1 MRAEREAVVTRI
13 TALAQKVPAWAD
25 LGRGAICEGVSQ
37 MIAALDIYR
46 PYTDAEG
53 CSPQDRARIMA
64 AVEHARRE
72 LPELDPAIWHLLAEV
87 LTLDLADGRADL
99 RAEALD
105 AAFRFQ
111 QLSGPVMAK
120 GVEDRALYRFNRLIA
135 LNEVGSHP
143 GQYTLSIAAF
153 HKRQRGKHG
162 SI

>member
-1 MRAEREAVVTRI
+1 MSDLRFLGHDLIFVST
-13 TALAQKVPAWAD
+13 KPAA
-25 LGRGAICEGVSQ
+25 GQ
-37 MIAALDIYR
+37 
-46 PYTDAEG
+46 
-53 CSPQDRARIMA
+53 
-64 AVEHARRE
+64 
-72 LPELDPAIWHLLAEV
+72 AEV